1 MVLSMT
7 NITDS
12 IHPRRRFVGR
22 AAAAIAA
29 LTGLPGILRADTLSP
44 GLADDSKHD
53 AWMKQL
59 KGKHRQLFHAM
70 DLNDRAMLMASN
82 YLDAYQN
89 EFAEK
94 PGEATAVI
102 GVHGPALYLGFT
114 DAAWAKYGLG
124 KAANVIDPTT
134 KEPAIRNI
142 FATGGE
148 LAVDTA
154 QKRGILF
161 LMCNT
166 ALRLRSRAIAKERGE
181 TYEAVYK
188 ELEASRL
195 PGTILVPAL
204 VVAINRAQEKGV
216 TYVRV

>member
-1 MVLSMT
+1 MT
-7 NITDS
+7 DVTDS
-12 IHPRRRFVGR
+12 IHPRRRFIGR
-22 AAAAIAA
+22 AAAALAA
-29 LTGLPGILRADTLSP
+29 LTGLPGIARADTTFSR
-44 GLADDSKHD
+44 LADDSQHD
-53 AWMKQL
+53 AWMGRF
-59 KGKHRQLFHAM
+59 KGKHRQLFHAI

-82 YLDAYQN
+82 YLDAY
-89 EFAEK
+89 ERDFAAK
-94 PGEATAVI
+94 PGEVKAVI
-102 GVHGPALYLGFT
+102 GVHGSALNLGFT
-114 DAAWAKYGLG
+114 DAAWARYGFG
-124 KAANVIDPTT
+124 KSGNVTDPTT

-142 FATGGE
+142 FATGGD

-154 QKRGILF
+154 QKRGVLF

-181 TYEAVYK
+181 TYEAIYK
-188 ELEASRL
+188 DLEASRL